1 VTGVS
6 IRSNRRSPTGNLGGI
21 VCAGRLA
28 LAAALLGTVVL
39 PASAAHASTVVRRT
53 SLLLNPGAEAGAYSA
68 KGWDAV
74 TIPGWQIVSGLPT
87 VVRYGTP
94 GFPGRSEIDS
104 SGGGDQ
110 LFAGG
115 AGGTAKLAQTAPI
128 HPAHGSGAGGITYEL
143 SARLGG
149 TGSSSASVHVG
160 FLSKSGR
167 VLGKAEIGPVG
178 GTQGSAAHLAERSE
192 TGPLPPGT
200 VAAKV
205 ELVLATTRHDDDGP
219 GAPVI
224 GYDTAVADDL
234 DLSVSV
240 PVKPRPRLV
249 PPAAHVPRFAHVF
262 LIYFENQDYAQ
273 IVGNTAEAP
282 YLNSLIH
289 RGTVFSDFFAEEH
302 PSDGNYLAFAG
313 GSTFGIPLTDPLE
326 ENPHYTIEA
335 RNVGNLMDA
344 AHETWAGYLQSA
356 AGPCDDTVHGYY
368 WDDDLPM
375 LYFRD
380 VRERPEY
387 CASHLPPLQALG
399 PDLRRAATTPALSWI
414 GPDDCSDME
423 GCGIAAGDEFLQT
436 VASEIFRSPAWTTQ
450 RSLLIVTF
458 DEDGYDYER
467 PAQLVPTLIVGSR
480 DVRRGYVSSVR
491 YTHYSLLRTVEA
503 ALGLGTLTQNDR
515 YATPMNDAF
524 TTG

>member
-1 VTGVS
+1 VPGRNGGTVTF
-6 IRSNRRSPTGNLGGI
+6 
-21 VCAGRLA
+21 AARLA
-28 LAAALLGTVVL
+28 LSVALFATLALL
-39 PASAAHASTVVRRT
+39 PAASAAHATVGT
-53 SLLLNPGAEAGAYSA
+53 ESNLLVNPGAEAGAYSGG
-68 KGWDAV
+68 GWDAV
-74 TIPGWQIVSGLPT
+74 TIPAWQVVSGLPT

-94 GFPGRSEIDS
+94 GFPGRSQIDPS
-104 SGGGDQ
+104 TGGDQ

-115 AGGTAKLAQTAPI
+115 AGGTSRLAQMAPI
-128 HPAHGSGAGGITYEL
+128 RLDQGAGSSGVSYEL

-149 TGSSSASVHVG
+149 TLTSAASVLAE

-167 VLGKAEIGPVG
+167 VLGRAEIGPVG
-178 GTQGSAAHLAERSE
+178 GTTGPAARLVDQAVI
-192 TGPLPPGT
+192 GPLPRGT

-205 ELVLATTRHDDDGP
+205 ELVLATTLHDADGP
-219 GAPVI
+219 GAPVV

-234 DLSVSV
+234 DLSVAV
-240 PVKPRPRLV
+240 PVAPPRRLV
-249 PPAAHVPRFAHVF
+249 PPPAHVPRFAHVF
-262 LIYFENQDYAQ
+262 LIYFENQDYGQ
-273 IVGNTAEAP
+273 IVGNTAQAP

-289 RGTVFSDFFAEEH
+289 RGSLFTDFFAEEH

-326 ENPHYTIEA
+326 ENPRYTIDA
-335 RNVGNLMDA
+335 RNIGDLLDA
-344 AHETWAGYLQSA
+344 AHESWDGYLQSA

-375 LYFRD
+375 LYFKD
-380 VRERPEY
+380 VREHPAY
-387 CASHLPPLQALG
+387 CSAHLPPLQALE
-399 PDLRRAATTPALSWI
+399 PALRSVATTPAFSWI

-423 GCGIAAGDEFLQT
+423 GCGIATGDHFLQT

-450 RSLLIVTF
+450 RSLLVITF
-458 DEDGYDYER
+458 DEDAYDHQH
-467 PAQLVPTLIVGSR
+467 PAQLVPTLILGSK
-480 DVRRGYVSSVR
+480 DVRRGFVSSVR

-503 ALGLGTLTQNDR
+503 ALGLGTLTANDH